1 MFLKIFGV
9 MLISLFS
16 IMHKSNENK
25 NCFVEV
31 SISNLRNDKG
41 ELLIAVYDKA
51 DGFPNDQKK
60 IYLSKKLPINDVKL
74 FKFTIPLPKNGTYAI
89 AVVHDENKNEK
100 LDTNFF
106 GVPTEGY
113 GFSNNKTGVFGA
125 PSFKDC
131 AFSIS
136 NADTHQ
142 LEIQIKYW

>member
-1 MFLKIFGV
+1 
-9 MLISLFS
+9 ML
-16 IMHKSNENK
+16 
-25 NCFVEV
+25 
-31 SISNLRNDKG
+31 
-41 ELLIAVYDKA
+41 AVFNTA
-51 DGFPNDQKK
+51 DGFPNDNKK
-60 IYLSKKLPINDVKL
+60 IYISKKLPINDAKL